1 MQNLENDD
9 RRKVVYLQFS
19 LSLIFFLA
27 LSLSFFFFFVLLDSH
42 TCSLSLRFSSFII
55 DIDEKIFLLFRRCF
69 FFLPLDKD

>member
-19 LSLIFFLA
+19 LSYFFLA